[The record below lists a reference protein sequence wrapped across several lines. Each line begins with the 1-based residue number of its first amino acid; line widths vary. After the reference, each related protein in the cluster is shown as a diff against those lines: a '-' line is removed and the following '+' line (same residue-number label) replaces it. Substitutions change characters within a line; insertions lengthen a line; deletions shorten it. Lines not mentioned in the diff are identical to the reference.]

1 MTINEILKLIIQ
13 KQEKSFINTL
23 IHDLSVLT
31 SDLISNFKKIHTFF
45 SFFVKKVLSCFKTIA
60 FLVLLIE

>member
-45 SFFVKKVLSCFKTIA
+45 FFFCEKSIVLF
-60 FLVLLIE
+60 